1 MTKSTAAQTTATK
14 RNDVPPV
21 WRLKNSHELEL
32 MTLED
37 NSYVVRLQWSTKLT
51 MYFNVPEGYT
61 EEQAVALVEQM
72 YRVGHVRHD
81 RWQKEYPEA
90 SNEIIF

>member
-1 MTKSTAAQTTATK
+1 MTKSTAAKANATQ

-21 WRLKNSHELEL
+21 WRLKTSHQLEL
-32 MTLED
+32 MTMED
-37 NSYVVRLQWSTKLT
+37 NTFVVRLQWSAKLT
-51 MYFNVPEGYT
+51 MFFAVPESYS

-90 SNEIIF
+90 NNELIF

>member
-1 MTKSTAAQTTATK
+1 MTKSTAAKTTATK

-21 WRLKNSHELEL
+21 WRLKNSHTLEL

-37 NSYVVRLQWSTKLT
+37 NSYVVRLDWSDKLI
-51 MYFNVPEGYT
+51 MYFSVPKEYT
-61 EEQAVALVEQM
+61 EEQAVALVQQM

-81 RWQKEYPEA
+81 RWHKQYPDA
-90 SNEIIF
+90 NYEIIF